1 MLENSLHSKACAG
14 LLQEKTKRRR
24 NECRPCC
31 SVGSCHNH
39 TVALPRL
46 IHTWMQGKVPGRTA
60 SSRPCAMAKC
70 FYPAAKSSRTMEGV
84 IRLSQTS
91 CACRRDLHT
100 FDNQV
105 LFSPKCSLF
114 LSLSQAR
121 GQPFHIMGLCHKPG
135 RVRSGMEMRA
145 PKLQTQQ
152 SFSSS
157 FEKRP
162 RVGLVRLDSATS
174 LLTQLMSGMLHISRT

>member
-1 MLENSLHSKACAG
+1 MQALLLGWQLSQPHRGLATSYTHMDAGQSPWENCFKQAMCNG
-14 LLQEKTKRRR
+14 QVLLPNSEVFK
-24 NECRPCC
+24 
-31 SVGSCHNH
+31 NH
-39 TVALPRL
+39 
-46 IHTWMQGKVPGRTA
+46 G
-60 SSRPCAMAKC
+60 
-70 FYPAAKSSRTMEGV
+70 GV
-84 IRLSQTS
+84 IRLSQTF